1 MIKRWVTIPRMLHPR
16 KGRVVET
23 VEDMLVSVN
32 IRSRRGEL
40 AHTCTKKSCKM
51 KLEILG
57 QMRQE
62 ARSFEEKLCIIIE
75 KPY

>member
-1 MIKRWVTIPRMLHPR
+1 
-16 KGRVVET
+16 VVET

-32 IRSRRGEL
+32 LRSRIGEL
-40 AHTCTKKSCKM
+40 AHTSTEKSCKM
-51 KLEILG
+51 KFGILG

-62 ARSFEEKLCIIIE
+62 ARSFEKKKLCIIIE